1 MKILAIDT
9 TGGACSVAVLKDERV
24 ICEQFIHDKLTH
36 SVHLM
41 RLVDNCMK
49 LTGLEIRDFDVFA
62 VTSGPGSFTGIRI
75 GMCAVKGFCQVTGKP
90 AAAVDT
96 LEALSACVPQSGL
109 VVPIMDARRE
119 QVYTAVFKDGRRMTE
134 DMAIPVEELLQKLS
148 GEDVLFIGDGVDA
161 YADIITQKYAN
172 ARFAPENIRYQRAS
186 AVAHIA
192 AKQAE
197 RGELVSCEK
206 LIPNYLR
213 MTQAE
218 RVREE
223 NKNA

>member
-1 MKILAIDT
+1 MNILAIDT
-9 TGGACSVAVLKDERV
+9 TGGACSVAVSREGRV

-41 RLVDNCMK
+41 RLVDNCME
-49 LTGLEIRDFDVFA
+49 LTGMEIRDFDLFA

-96 LEALSACVPQSGL
+96 LEALMRCVPASGT
-109 VVPIMDARRE
+109 VVPIMDARRG
-119 QVYTAVFKDGRRMTE
+119 QVYTAIFKDGVRMSE
-134 DMAIPVEELLQKLS
+134 DMAIPVEELLKKLS
-148 GEDVLFIGDGVDA
+148 GEVLFVGDGVDA
-161 YADIITQKYAN
+161 YGELILREYPE
-172 ARFAPENIRYQRAS
+172 ARLVPEHLRYQRAS
-186 AVAHIA
+186 AVAEIA
-192 AKQAE
+192 EKQARE
-197 RGELVSCEK
+197 GRLLSCEQ
-206 LIPNYLR
+206 LVPNYLR

-223 NKNA
+223 KNNA